1 MWGRSPSSLE
11 GLRQTKIFFYT
22 TYFNII
28 IEITTVLILIG
39 AHHCTSEDNLA
50 ARTFALVAVRFNCSR
65 EDKRRDGSMLPS

>member
-11 GLRQTKIFFYT
+11 GFRQTKIFIYT

-39 AHHCTSEDNLA
+39 AHCTSEDNLA
-50 ARTFALVAVRFNCSR
+50 ARTFAIVAVRFNSSR